1 MLLQKFQR
9 MLMVLAIAA
18 AGAIVGANCGTSNV
32 AHGEIRPAPEQPAFQ
47 RGDQIS
53 VPILR
58 DIAATLH
65 QMDTRLARLETMG
78 QRLQSQAVRQAVIP
92 AEPEIQPETEETTEE
107 VTNTQ

>member
-9 MLMVLAIAA
+9 MLMMLTIAA
-18 AGAIVGANCGTSNV
+18 AGVIIGANCGTNNV
-32 AHGEIRPAPEQPAFQ
+32 AHGEMRPAPEQPAFQ

-65 QMDTRLARLETMG
+65 QMDARLGRLETMG
-78 QRLQSQAVRQAVIP
+78 QRMQSQAVRHAVIP
-92 AEPEIQPETEETTEE
+92 AEPDSQPQTEETTEE